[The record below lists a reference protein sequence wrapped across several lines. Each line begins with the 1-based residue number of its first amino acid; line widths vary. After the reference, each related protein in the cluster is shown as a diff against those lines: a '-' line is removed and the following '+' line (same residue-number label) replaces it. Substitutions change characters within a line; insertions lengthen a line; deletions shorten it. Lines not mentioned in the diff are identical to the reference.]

1 MAAVREER
9 ADAARNRKAIL
20 EAADNLFAT
29 SDSPGEVSMDDIARA
44 AGVGKGTLFRRF
56 GHRDNLIRQVYAV
69 RLAPL
74 REQIESGPPPLGPD
88 TPPRERVAA
97 IIDAIAVVKLDN
109 PHLMLALEEGGG
121 PTSGVYGSV
130 DYVGVHGLLRDLVAT
145 ELGVGR
151 AGWIAHVLLATVRAD
166 LLRHVTE
173 GEGMSHS
180 AIRSSLRDF
189 VDHTLDH

>member
-1 MAAVREER
+1 MAVVREER

-20 EAADNLFAT
+20 EAADELFAT

-44 AGVGKGTLFRRF
+44 AGVGKGTLFRF

-88 TPPRERVAA
+88 TPPRTRVAA

-109 PHLMLALEEGGG
+109 AHLMLALEEGGG
-121 PTSGVYGSV
+121 PTSGIYGSA
-130 DYVGVHGLLRDLVAT
+130 DYVSVHGLLRDLVAT

-151 AGWIAHVLLATVRAD
+151 AGWVAHVLLATVRAD

-180 AIRSSLRDF
+180 ALRSSLRDF
-189 VDHTLDH
+189 VDDTLDH